1 MRSGLGIL
9 VKDEVQI
16 MEKYRID
23 EKTGI
28 RYTLRG
34 DYYLPDLYL
43 LQNET
48 PMYGKYGF
56 LRLEYLKECKRVLYI
71 NYLTQGKLVKHLND
85 VDIEAT
91 ERIEFLVEMMKQQ
104 QGITEKLKAQN
115 QFEWIGL
122 MNNIRNSAEEIIL
135 NELIYV

>member
-1 MRSGLGIL
+1 ME
-9 VKDEVQI
+9 KDEVQI

-23 EKTGI
+23 EITGI

-91 ERIEFLVEMMKQQ
+91 ERIEFLIEMMKQQ

-115 QFEWIGL
+115 QFEWVGL

-135 NELIYV
+135 NELIYA

>member
-1 MRSGLGIL
+1 ME
-9 VKDEVQI
+9 KDEVQI

-23 EKTGI
+23 EITGI

-56 LRLEYLKECKRVLYI
+56 LRLEYLKECKRVMYI

-91 ERIEFLVEMMKQQ
+91 ERIEFLIEMMKQQ

-115 QFEWIGL
+115 QFEWVGL

>member
-1 MRSGLGIL
+1 
-9 VKDEVQI
+9 

-48 PMYGKYGF
+48 PMYGTYGF

-115 QFEWIGL
+115 QFEWVGL

>member
-1 MRSGLGIL
+1 
-9 VKDEVQI
+9 
-16 MEKYRID
+16 MEKYRKD

>member
-1 MRSGLGIL
+1 
-9 VKDEVQI
+9 

-23 EKTGI
+23 EITGI

-91 ERIEFLVEMMKQQ
+91 ERIEFLIEMMKQQ

-115 QFEWIGL
+115 QFEWVGL

>member
-1 MRSGLGIL
+1 
-9 VKDEVQI
+9 

-23 EKTGI
+23 EITGI
-28 RYTLRG
+28 RYTLRCV
-34 DYYLPDLYL
+34 YYLPDLYL

-91 ERIEFLVEMMKQQ
+91 ERIEFLIEMMKQQ

-115 QFEWIGL
+115 QFEWVGL

>member
-1 MRSGLGIL
+1 M

-16 MEKYRID
+16 MEKYIID

-28 RYTLRG
+28 GYTLRG

-56 LRLEYLKECKRVLYI
+56 LR
-71 NYLTQGKLVKHLND
+71 VKHLND
-85 VDIEAT
+85 VDMEAA
-91 ERIEFLVEMMKQQ
+91 ERIEFLVGIMKQQ

-115 QFEWIGL
+115 QIEWVGL
-122 MNNIRNSAEEIIL
+122 MNNIKNSAEEIVL

>member
-1 MRSGLGIL
+1 ME
-9 VKDEVQI
+9 KDEVQI

-23 EKTGI
+23 EITGI

-91 ERIEFLVEMMKQQ
+91 ERIEFLIEMMKQQ

-115 QFEWIGL
+115 QFEWVGL

>member
-1 MRSGLGIL
+1 M
-9 VKDEVQI
+9 
-16 MEKYRID
+16 
-23 EKTGI
+23 
-28 RYTLRG
+28 
-34 DYYLPDLYL
+34 PDLYL

-85 VDIEAT
+85 MDIEAT
-91 ERIEFLVEMMKQQ
+91 ERIEFFVEIMKQR

-115 QFEWIGL
+115 QIEWVGL
-122 MNNIRNSAEEIIL
+122 MNNIKNSAEEIVL

>member
-1 MRSGLGIL
+1 M

-56 LRLEYLKECKRVLYI
+56 LRLEYLKVCKRVLYI

-115 QFEWIGL
+115 QFEWAGKINFESVRL
-122 MNNIRNSAEEIIL
+122 C
-135 NELIYV
+135 V

>member
-1 MRSGLGIL
+1 MRSGLGIM

-16 MEKYRID
+16 MEKYMID

-85 VDIEAT
+85 VDIEVT

-104 QGITEKLKAQN
+104 QGITEKIKAQN
-115 QFEWIGL
+115 QFEWVQKI
-122 MNNIRNSAEEIIL
+122 
-135 NELIYV
+135 

>member
-1 MRSGLGIL
+1 
-9 VKDEVQI
+9 
-16 MEKYRID
+16 MEKYIID

-48 PMYGKYGF
+48 SMYGKYGF

-85 VDIEAT
+85 VDMEAA
-91 ERIEFLVEMMKQQ
+91 ERIEFLVGIMKQQ

-115 QFEWIGL
+115 QIEWVGL
-122 MNNIRNSAEEIIL
+122 MNNIKNSAEEIVL

>member
-16 MEKYRID
+16 MEKYIID

-28 RYTLRG
+28 GYTLRG

-85 VDIEAT
+85 VDMEAA
-91 ERIEFLVEMMKQQ
+91 ERIEFLVGIMKQQ

-115 QFEWIGL
+115 QIEWVGL
-122 MNNIRNSAEEIIL
+122 MNNIKNSEEIVL

>member
-1 MRSGLGIL
+1 MRSGLEIME
-9 VKDEVQI
+9 KDEVQI

-23 EKTGI
+23 EITGI

-91 ERIEFLVEMMKQQ
+91 ERIEFLIEMMKQQ

-115 QFEWIGL
+115 QFEWVGL